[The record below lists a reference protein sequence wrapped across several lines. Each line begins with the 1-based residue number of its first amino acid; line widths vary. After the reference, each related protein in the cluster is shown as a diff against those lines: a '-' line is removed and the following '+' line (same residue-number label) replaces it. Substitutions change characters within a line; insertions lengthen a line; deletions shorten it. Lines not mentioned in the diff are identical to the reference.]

1 MNIRAAQAARLN
13 DICFLHAYACIVP
26 RQLKDMVVA
35 ITGASAGIGKT
46 LAQQLDTRGAKLA
59 LCARRLDR
67 LEELNRSLGNRH
79 FIMRADVAAP
89 ADCGLFVLRALEHFG
104 RLDTL
109 IANAGY
115 GQYRLTHEM
124 SGEDVRKMFA
134 TNVFG
139 TTDLIHVAVPHMLKQ
154 EPHNGVRGQVMIVS
168 SAAARRGVPYLG
180 PYAATKAAQLSI
192 AEALRVE
199 LRDRGIAV
207 TSVHPVMTKTEFGEV
222 AETGGSVKLPRT
234 GGPRQ
239 TVEHVAATMIRAIE
253 SPKREVWPHQLT
265 RVQLAFAALFPAV
278 ADLVMDRYR
287 RKVEEAN
294 RS

>member
-1 MNIRAAQAARLN
+1 MTSTAVARTLSG
-13 DICFLHAYACIVP
+13 VP

-35 ITGASAGIGKT
+35 ITGASAGIGQT
-46 LAQQLDTRGAKLA
+46 LARQLDARGARLA

-67 LEELNRSLGNRH
+67 LEALNRELGSRH
-79 FIMRADVAAP
+79 LVMRVDVASP
-89 ADCGLFVLRALEHFG
+89 ADCAMFVRGTIEHFG

-109 IANAGY
+109 VANAGY

-139 TTDLIHVAVPHMLKQ
+139 TTDLIHAAVPHMLTQ
-154 EPHNGVRGQVMIVS
+154 APRDGVRGQLMIVS

-199 LRDRGIAV
+199 LRGRGVAV
-207 TSVHPVMTKTEFGEV
+207 TSVHPVMTTTEFGDV
-222 AETGGSVKLPRT
+222 AEFGGDVKLPRMR
-234 GGPRQ
+234 GPRQ
-239 TVEHVAATMIRAIE
+239 TVDHVARAMLRAIE
-253 SPKREVWPHQLT
+253 RPKPEVWPHQFT
-265 RVQLAFAALFPAV
+265 RVQLAFAALFPRV
-278 ADLVMDRYR
+278 ADFIMAKYHQG
-287 RKVEEAN
+287 VEEAN
-294 RS
+294 RR

>member
-1 MNIRAAQAARLN
+1 MTSTAVARTLSG
-13 DICFLHAYACIVP
+13 VP

-35 ITGASAGIGKT
+35 ITGASAGIGQT
-46 LAQQLDTRGAKLA
+46 LARQLDARGARLA

-67 LEELNRSLGNRH
+67 LEALNRELGSRH
-79 FIMRADVAAP
+79 LVMRVDVASP
-89 ADCGLFVLRALEHFG
+89 ADCAMFVRGTIEHFG

-109 IANAGY
+109 VANAGY

-139 TTDLIHVAVPHMLKQ
+139 TTDLIHAAVPHMLTQ
-154 EPHNGVRGQVMIVS
+154 DPRDGVRGQVMIVS

-199 LRDRGIAV
+199 LRGRGVAV
-207 TSVHPVMTKTEFGEV
+207 TSVHPVMTTTEFGDV
-222 AETGGSVKLPRT
+222 AEFGGDVKLPRMR
-234 GGPRQ
+234 GPRQ
-239 TVEHVAATMIRAIE
+239 TVDHVARAMLRAIE
-253 SPKREVWPHQLT
+253 RPKPEVWPHQFT
-265 RVQLAFAALFPAV
+265 RVQLAFAALFPRV
-278 ADLVMDRYR
+278 ADFIMAKYHQG
-287 RKVEEAN
+287 VEEAN
-294 RS
+294 RR